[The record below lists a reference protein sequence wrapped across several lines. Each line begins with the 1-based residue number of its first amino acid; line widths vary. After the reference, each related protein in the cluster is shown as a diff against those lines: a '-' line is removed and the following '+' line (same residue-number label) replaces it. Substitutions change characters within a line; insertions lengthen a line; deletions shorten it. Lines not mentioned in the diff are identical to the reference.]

1 MFLLFLLTFFLFLP
15 FFSSSPSLP
24 SFSLFSPQVAFRSPE
39 NLLVCA
45 PTGAGKTNVAC
56 LTMLRDVGLHLKE
69 NEMNSDD
76 SSTPSVDLS
85 AFKIVYVAPM
95 KALVKEVVESF
106 NKRLGY
112 IPGFQVRELSG
123 DVSMSR
129 KEVME
134 TTLVVTTP
142 EKWYV
147 TPFALTFFFI
157 FFFLTFCCISPSLF
171 SLSLLSLFSLSF
183 SLLLLSSLS
192 LLSLSSFI
200 PSPPTSGLPRSGI
213 LSPERVTACM
223 VPSSLCLL
231 LTRFICCMTIVVQFL
246 KPSLPARYEKWKELV
261 RNF

>member
-171 SLSLLSLFSLSF
+171 SLSSLSLFFHSI
-183 SLLLLSSLS
+183 SSDLR
-192 LLSLSSFI
+192 
-200 PSPPTSGLPRSGI
+200 SPPFRDIVTRKSNSVYGSLVTLLIIDEIHLLHDDRGPVLEAIVART
-213 LSPERVTACM
+213 LREVERTGKK
-223 VPSSLCLL
+223 
-231 LTRFICCMTIVVQFL
+231 FL
-246 KPSLPARYEKWKELV
+246 AYFGRYYFLV
-261 RNF
+261 SIDL